1 MPTPRVSLQL
11 WSLRDQVA
19 QDFATTVNHVA
30 KIGFAGVETAGF
42 GNLEAPDAAAAIKD
56 AGLVVSGMHVGIDRL
71 RGEFNAV
78 INEALWCDTR
88 DIICPFW
95 PVDHFRSA
103 KACRTIGAELNEIGA
118 RLRGMGFRFHY
129 HNHAHEIAEQDG
141 RPGIDWLLDYATPG
155 NVSFEADVYWVQAGG
170 LDPAQV
176 IREHGRRIQL
186 LHIKD
191 EAEIGSGPVNFTPI
205 FESAESIGAV
215 EWYVL
220 EIEKYH
226 HDPVESAR
234 LSFEQMR
241 AWGKA

>member
-1 MPTPRVSLQL
+1 MPSPRVSLQL
-11 WSLRDQVA
+11 WSLKDLIAHDFAATIKDVA
-19 QDFATTVNHVA
+19 Q
-30 KIGFAGVETAGF
+30 IGFAGVETAGF
-42 GNLEAPDAAAAIKD
+42 GNLEAPEAAQALQE

-78 INEALWCDTR
+78 INEALLCNTR

-103 KACRTIGAELNEIGA
+103 EACRTIGTELNEIGA

-129 HNHAHEIAEQDG
+129 HNHAHEITLQEG
-141 RPGIDWLLDYATPG
+141 RPGIDWLLDQATPA
-155 NVSFEADVYWVQAGG
+155 NVSFEADVYWVQVGG
-170 LDPAQV
+170 LDPAQL
-176 IREHGRRIQL
+176 IREYGRRIQL

-191 EAEIGSGPVNFTPI
+191 EAEIGSGPVVFAPI
-205 FESAESIGAV
+205 FEAAESIGAV

-220 EIEKYH
+220 EIEKYN

-234 LSFEQMR
+234 LSFEKMR
-241 AWGKA
+241 TWGKA

>member
-1 MPTPRVSLQL
+1 
-11 WSLRDQVA
+11 
-19 QDFATTVNHVA
+19 
-30 KIGFAGVETAGF
+30 
-42 GNLEAPDAAAAIKD
+42 
-56 AGLVVSGMHVGIDRL
+56 MHVGIDRL

-141 RPGIDWLLDYATPG
+141 RPGIDWLLDHATPG